1 MARYIVRRLLQAI
14 LLLIGVSLVSF
25 TIMLVAPGGPTDFLI
40 DSSTLSGDDIAAIR
54 TAYGLDRP
62 IPVQYWRWVSR
73 VAVGDFGTSFHTG
86 RPVLDM
92 IMERLPA
99 TLALNMVGMVFIYLI
114 ALPTGII
121 SAVKQY
127 SLFDYSV
134 TLITFLGQAMPAFWL
149 ALLLIYYVGLRVEWL
164 PLTGMAT
171 YGIEY
176 SEVAFSVWF
185 VDRVRYMILPLSVV
199 VLTGLAAL
207 TRFMRASMLDVIHQD
222 YIRTA
227 RAKGLSELKV
237 ITKHALRNALLPIIT
252 LFGITFSGLLSG
264 SVVIERIFS
273 WPGVGL
279 LAVDSILKRDYQV
292 VMAFNMIGA
301 FMVVAGSFLADMLYL
316 VVDPRIKY

>member
-1 MARYIVRRLLQAI
+1 MARYILNRTIQAV
-14 LLLIGVSLVSF
+14 LLLLGVSIISF
-25 TIMLVAPGGPTDFLI
+25 VIMLLAPGGPTDFLI
-40 DSSTLSGDDIAAIR
+40 DSSMLSGEDLAAIR
-54 TAYGLDRP
+54 TAYGLDRHEA
-62 IPVQYWRWVSR
+62 VQYWKWVSR
-73 VAVGDFGTSFHTG
+73 VVVGDFGTSFHTG
-86 RPVLDM
+86 RPVLEM

-99 TLALNMVGMVFIYLI
+99 TLALNLIGMVFIYLI

-127 SLFDYSV
+127 SVFDYTV

-149 ALLLIYYVGLRVEWL
+149 ALLLLYYVGLKVDL
-164 PLTGMAT
+164 PLSGMAT
-171 YGIEY
+171 YGVEFK
-176 SEVAFSVWF
+176 EVAFSVWLL
-185 VDRVRYMILPLSVV
+185 DRVRYMVLPLSVV

-227 RAKGLSELKV
+227 RAKGLSELRV
-237 ITKHALRNALLPIIT
+237 ITRHALRNALLPIVT
-252 LFGITFSGLLSG
+252 LFGLTFSVLLSG

-273 WPGVGL
+273 WPGVGQ

-301 FMVVAGSFLADMLYL
+301 FMVIAGSFLADMLYV